1 MIAVADVDSYTSRE
15 ISPRYLEAWPAQG
28 ATGGTARVL
37 THPTPHPVCSFP
49 PCSLWGSVTAYAVTA
64 ACVFCMRG
72 GVLNQW
78 GERVGCG
85 PVGSSW

>member
-1 MIAVADVDSYTSRE
+1 MIAVADVDSYTSRN
-15 ISPRYLEAWPAQG
+15 ISQISRGLACPGSNRWHRKSADSP
-28 ATGGTARVL
+28 
-37 THPTPHPVCSFP
+37 HPTPSMQLS

-72 GVLNQW
+72 GVSNQW
-78 GERVGCG
+78 AERVGCG